1 MSILSWIAG
10 AIGVL
15 GKPIVQLVR
24 ETSRKP
30 GPAGTG
36 HWYGLVLQ
44 QQAHGPAELER
55 DIACYYC
62 GYIDAR
68 RSVHTKPPCPGKGRV
83 R

>member
-1 MSILSWIAG
+1 MSVLSFIAA
-10 AIGVL
+10 AITAL

-24 ETSRKP
+24 ETSRK
-30 GPAGTG
+30 GKGKGSG

-44 QQAHGPAELER
+44 QQEHGPAELER

-62 GYIDAR
+62 GRVDAR
-68 RSVHTKPPCPGKGRV
+68 RTVHTKPPCPGKGRA